1 MRIFRVANGSL
12 LSWVVVLGFI
22 IGWMNTVEAE
32 IIRVEYQALAETV
45 VGQPFGLT
53 VPLDT
58 PVNGY
63 FQYNTAT
70 PDSDVSTNHGIYVHA
85 SGGGFVADFLGHRV
99 SGSVTPTWE
108 VSTADTLRIYDG
120 PRSTGLQG
128 GIMSFDGTPSGQI
141 QLFFAV
147 TPQNSGLLPND
158 SLPNPWPAFNFGSLG
173 DPHTFTLSSTT
184 NTSNTMLLQ
193 ITNLEVTTIAS
204 PSPVAIGSELTY
216 SITVTNAG
224 QLMATGVTLT
234 NILPAEVSFVS
245 ASGNCTNSAGI
256 VSCDVGMIDT
266 GGVATATITVTAN
279 TRGLATNV
287 VTVGETET
295 DIDPSDNI
303 VTTITSIQ
311 PVPPVALCANVTTNA
326 GGDCMA
332 DVPATAVDNGSFDPD
347 GTIVSR
353 TLTPAGPYPVGATP
367 VTLTVTDNQGAS
379 NTCSATITVVTNQ
392 PDLTLTAELASTTCT
407 ATTRGVTCI
416 LDGSLT
422 LINHDAAYAV
432 AGFKITTSCATK
444 TVRCK
449 LTGTL
454 TWQQFSLGC
463 TPASTLG
470 VYLSDDTTFD
480 ARDVLLQR
488 LLVAKFKKPFES
500 GKPTK
505 LTGKVPKGMNLSG
518 KFLIFVLDDIQ
529 AVAETDETNNASTVG
544 PLP

>member
-1 MRIFRVANGSL
+1 
-12 LSWVVVLGFI
+12 
-22 IGWMNTVEAE
+22 
-32 IIRVEYQALAETV
+32 
-45 VGQPFGLT
+45 
-53 VPLDT
+53 
-58 PVNGY
+58 
-63 FQYNTAT
+63 
-70 PDSDVSTNHGIYVHA
+70 
-85 SGGGFVADFLGHRV
+85 
-99 SGSVTPTWE
+99 
-108 VSTADTLRIYDG
+108 
-120 PRSTGLQG
+120 
-128 GIMSFDGTPSGQI
+128 
-141 QLFFAV
+141 
-147 TPQNSGLLPND
+147 
-158 SLPNPWPAFNFGSLG
+158 
-173 DPHTFTLSSTT
+173 
-184 NTSNTMLLQ
+184 MLLQ
-193 ITNLEVTTIAS
+193 ITNAQQVLLPNLEVTTIVS
-204 PSPVAIGSELTY
+204 PSPVAIGSNLTY

-224 QLMATGVTLT
+224 QLAATGVTLT

-266 GGVATATITVTAN
+266 GGVATATITVTA
-279 TRGLATNV
+279 TTLGLATNV

-392 PDLTLTAELASTTCT
+392 PDLALTADLASTTCT
-407 ATTRGVTCI
+407 ATTRSVTCV

-422 LINHDAAYAV
+422 LIDHDAAYAA
-432 AGFKITTSCATK
+432 AGFKITTSCATN

-463 TPASTLG
+463 TPASTLS
-470 VYLSDDTTFD
+470 VYLSDDATFD
-480 ARDVLLQR
+480 AGDVLLRR

-500 GKPTK
+500 GKPVK
-505 LTGKVPKGMNLSG
+505 LTGKIPKGTNLSG
-518 KFLIFVLDDIQ
+518 KFLVFVLDDTQ
-529 AVAETDETNNASTVG
+529 VVAETDETNNASTVG